1 MNDTST
7 WHEKVGPVRQ
17 MSVTPLPQW
26 WTICDRPCGIVYL
39 PGSVGGI
46 QTCSDW
52 RRPER
57 LMEYE
62 LVETPHAPQV
72 AEIPIEEQPG
82 TPDPAVNPVAERS
95 KDGLGSR

>member
-1 MNDTST
+1 
-7 WHEKVGPVRQ
+7 
-17 MSVTPLPQW
+17 
-26 WTICDRPCGIVYL
+26 
-39 PGSVGGI
+39 
-46 QTCSDW
+46 
-52 RRPER
+52 
-57 LMEYE
+57 MEYQ

>member
-1 MNDTST
+1 
-7 WHEKVGPVRQ
+7 
-17 MSVTPLPQW
+17 
-26 WTICDRPCGIVYL
+26 
-39 PGSVGGI
+39 
-46 QTCSDW
+46 
-52 RRPER
+52 
-57 LMEYE
+57 MEYE